1 MEGSARNHQRLLN
14 PAVGSKAAECCHMDQ
29 NKLVAD
35 EARRVAHHDSM
46 KSQVDRDVNAK
57 IAEKAEHTTS
67 AEALQMDKVAG
78 QFRGKAIDEV
88 AGKDREVRRAR
99 VLARVS
105 QVIDYG
111 FFVLY
116 ALLGIRL
123 VLAMIAAKP
132 SSGFVRVIHAVTD
145 PFCWLF
151 NGIVSSPTAGG
162 FTLAL
167 PIVIALCVYA
177 LFHFGITR
185 LLRLIAHRKTEI

>member
-1 MEGSARNHQRLLN
+1 ME
-14 PAVGSKAAECCHMDQ
+14 PT
-29 NKLVAD
+29 KLVAD

-88 AGKDREVRRAR
+88 AGQDREVRRAR

-105 QVIDYG
+105 QVIDYA

-116 ALLGIRL
+116 GLLGIRL
-123 VLAMIAAKP
+123 VLALIAAKQ

-151 NGIVSSPTAGG
+151 NGIVSSPSTAGG